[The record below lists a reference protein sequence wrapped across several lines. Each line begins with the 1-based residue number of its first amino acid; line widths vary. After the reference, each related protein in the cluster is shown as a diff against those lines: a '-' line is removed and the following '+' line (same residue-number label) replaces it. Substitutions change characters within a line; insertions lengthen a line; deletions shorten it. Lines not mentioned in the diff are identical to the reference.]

1 MNRDHATISPADAA
15 AFWTETGDKYWFS
28 NDAAFDAA
36 ETGH

>member
-1 MNRDHATISPADAA
+1 MPAAL
-15 AFWTETGDKYWFS
+15 WTETGEKYWFS